1 MMIVVSGGADAKRI
15 NDSLPSK
22 EQQQQQPGDQSLLVY
37 LLFLHPLL
45 PLLLLLH
52 IVPQL
57 NKHFLSFFFW
67 SMSEL
72 VVGMNCPASSAKQ

>member
-22 EQQQQQPGDQSLLVY
+22 EQQQQPGDQSLLVY
-37 LLFLHPLL
+37 LLFLHSLL

-57 NKHFLSFFFW
+57 NKHFLSYFF
-67 SMSEL
+67 L
-72 VVGMNCPASSAKQ
+72 VHV